1 MPSYQTLEDV
11 SVAEPPPS
19 KGSRFIGHAAPI
31 QSAEQAM
38 AYVETIR
45 ERYPDASHHCFA
57 WRTQTGDRGWRA
69 SDDGEPGGTAGRP
82 ILARI
87 DGAELVGVVVVVV
100 RYYGGTNLGKGGL
113 IRAYGGA
120 ASAAIDSGTVLSVR
134 ETQNVVVT
142 LAYGDQGPV
151 QSVLRTFQLE
161 PVDERFDTKVH
172 LTIAV
177 PTEEAVALR
186 QAIQD
191 RTGGRAR
198 FQDL

>member
-113 IRAYGGA
+113 IRAYRA
-120 ASAAIDSGTVLSVR
+120 PHRRRST
-134 ETQNVVVT
+134 
-142 LAYGDQGPV
+142 
-151 QSVLRTFQLE
+151 
-161 PVDERFDTKVH
+161 
-172 LTIAV
+172 AV
-177 PTEEAVALR
+177 PSSPCVR
-186 QAIQD
+186 P
-191 RTGGRAR
+191 RTS
-198 FQDL
+198 